1 MDFQSKEKKS
11 LIIHVLSV
19 VLPLAALAFV
29 VEKIWSVRLQIFS
42 ELDVKQ
48 AILIILGGSILYAL
62 DNLLLVLAW
71 RQLVDWFG
79 ETKTN
84 FVVSMKIYGR
94 TQIAKYIPGNIFH
107 LPSRHI
113 LGRQLGLDHVPLLG
127 AAIFEIVGLL
137 IVSGI
142 ISSLGV
148 VIRKGQIILPIG
160 TFAFFFLSAFSP
172 LVLGIIFHRIPVL
185 RKLGLPQKSI
195 AETYKVL
202 LPNWFIYLFFLLV
215 AGMILWIII
224 YGVKGSWSIVPPGI
238 VLSAYAASWLAGTFT
253 PGSPAGAGVREAVL
267 ILMLSGFLGE
277 STSVLIALV
286 SRMVTIF
293 GDVCFYLIVQIIR

>member
-1 MDFQSKEKKS
+1 MGFQSKEKKS
-11 LIIHVLSV
+11 IIIRVLSV

-42 ELDVKQ
+42 ELDVRK
-48 AILIILGGSILYAL
+48 AIFIILGGSILYAL
-62 DNLLLVLAW
+62 DNLFLVLAW

-84 FVVSMKIYGR
+84 FVTSMKIYGR

-107 LPSRHI
+107 LPSRHL

-137 IVSGI
+137 LVSGI
-142 ISSLGV
+142 ISSLGILIGKSQMMQPIV
-148 VIRKGQIILPIG
+148 AFSIIITG
-160 TFAFFFLSAFSP
+160 VFSP
-172 LVLGIIFHRIPVL
+172 LVFGVIFSHVPIL
-185 RKLGLPQKSI
+185 QKIGLPRKNI
-195 AETYKVL
+195 AEMYKVL
-202 LPNWFIYLFFLLV
+202 MPNWFIYLFFLLT

-224 YGVKGSWSIVPPGI
+224 YGVEGTWAHIPVGG
-238 VLSAYAASWLAGTFT
+238 VLSAYAASWLIGTVT
-253 PGSPAGAGVREAVL
+253 PGAPAGAGVRETVL

-277 STSVLIALV
+277 STSVLIALI
-286 SRMVTIF
+286 SRIVTII
-293 GDVCFYLIVQIIR
+293 GDVCFYLFVQIIR

>member
-1 MDFQSKEKKS
+1 
-11 LIIHVLSV
+11 
-19 VLPLAALAFV
+19 
-29 VEKIWSVRLQIFS
+29 
-42 ELDVKQ
+42 
-48 AILIILGGSILYAL
+48 
-62 DNLLLVLAW
+62 
-71 RQLVDWFG
+71 
-79 ETKTN
+79 
-84 FVVSMKIYGR
+84 MKIYGR

-113 LGRQLGLDHVPLLG
+113 LGRQLGLDHVPLFG

-148 VIRKGQIILPIG
+148 VIRKGQMILPIG
-160 TFAFFFLSAFSP
+160 TFAFFFLGAFSP

-185 RKLGLPQKSI
+185 RKLGLPRKSI

-253 PGSPAGAGVREAVL
+253 PGAPAGAGVREAVL

-286 SRMVTIF
+286 SRIITIF